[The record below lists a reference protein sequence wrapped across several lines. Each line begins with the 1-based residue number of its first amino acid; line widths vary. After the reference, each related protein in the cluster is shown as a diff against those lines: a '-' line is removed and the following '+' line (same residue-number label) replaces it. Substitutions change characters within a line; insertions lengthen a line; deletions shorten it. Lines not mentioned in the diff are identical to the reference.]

1 VKRKK
6 GQMMGKRTD
15 KEEIGDE
22 IPRPLTPEET
32 LSMIKVQE
40 QRLWRIQTLGIV
52 YGILFLIL
60 GGLIFR
66 SFPVILGLILGSLIV
81 VLNFFW
87 LTRLVRHAFQEKKR
101 SPKIFFVKFGL
112 KFFLLL
118 AIVGLVIYF
127 TPVNPFAFLAGLSV
141 SVFGIMTDGMIGMF
155 KKK

>member
-1 VKRKK
+1 
-6 GQMMGKRTD
+6 MGKRTD
-15 KEEIGDE
+15 KEEIGGE
-22 IPRPLTPEET
+22 IPKPLIPEET
-32 LSMIKVQE
+32 LLMVNDQE
-40 QRLWRIQTLGIV
+40 GRLRRIQILGIV

-66 SFPVILGLILGSLIV
+66 SFHVILGLILGSLIV

-87 LTRLVRHAFQEKKR
+87 LTRLVRNAFQKKKR
-101 SPKIFFVKFGL
+101 PSKVFFVKFGL

-127 TPVNPFAFLAGLSV
+127 TPVNPFAFLVGLSV
-141 SVFGIMTDGMIGMF
+141 SVFGIITDGVIGML

>member
-1 VKRKK
+1 
-6 GQMMGKRTD
+6 MGERTD
-15 KEEIGDE
+15 KEKTEDE
-22 IPRPLTPEET
+22 IPRPLTPEEA

-40 QRLWRIQTLGIV
+40 QRLRRIQILGIV

-87 LTRLVRHAFQEKKR
+87 LTRLVRNAFQKKKR
-101 SPKIFFVKFGL
+101 PPKIFFVKFGL

-155 KKK
+155 KKKY